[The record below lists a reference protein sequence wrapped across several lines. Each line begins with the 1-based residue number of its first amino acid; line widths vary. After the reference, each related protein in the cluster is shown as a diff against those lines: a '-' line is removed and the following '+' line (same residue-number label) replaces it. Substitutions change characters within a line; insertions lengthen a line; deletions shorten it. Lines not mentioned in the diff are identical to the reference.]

1 MPSAEHPLLGTE
13 VVRMIR
19 AKDTSVLI
27 CGLSANDSARGEFY
41 RSGADGFM
49 TKPFPCKNDC
59 LKIEL
64 MDLLSRRSSNNV

>member
-1 MPSAEHPLLGTE
+1 
-13 VVRMIR
+13 MIR

-27 CGLSANDSARGEFY
+27 CGLSANDVSDHFY

-64 MDLLSRRSSNNV
+64 MDLLSKRLPNNNKVSIGNMK